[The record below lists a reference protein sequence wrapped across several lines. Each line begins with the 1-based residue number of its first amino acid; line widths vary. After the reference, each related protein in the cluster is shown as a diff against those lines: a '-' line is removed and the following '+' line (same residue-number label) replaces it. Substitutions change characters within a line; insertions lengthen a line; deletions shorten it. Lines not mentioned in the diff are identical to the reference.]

1 MYSACF
7 EHRKSAVML
16 GSSVFSRLKN
26 FCKVIEIQKSGK
38 VREICHVH
46 LVVTLM
52 KDTHKNF
59 NVDFVYMVRKTMIED
74 DF

>member
-16 GSSVFSRLKN
+16 GSSVFIGLKISA
-26 FCKVIEIQKSGK
+26 KSLKIQKSGK
-38 VREICHVH
+38 IREICHVH